1 VTAPAARQA
10 RILVAEDNPMN
21 VVPLRDFL
29 LANGYLIDV
38 VGNGV
43 EAVKAASASDY
54 DVVLMDIQMPEM
66 DGLEATKRIRQLA
79 GYAKTPIVALT
90 SFAMAGDRERCL
102 DAGMTEYMSKPF
114 SFRALGQ
121 LLRTLL
127 A

>member
-1 VTAPAARQA
+1 
-10 RILVAEDNPMN
+10 MN

-29 LANGYLIDV
+29 MANGYLTDV

-43 EAVKAASASDY
+43 EAVKAASIGHY
-54 DVVLMDIQMPEM
+54 DIVLMDVQMPEM
-66 DGLEATKRIRQLA
+66 DGLEATRRIRELPE
-79 GYAKTPIVALT
+79 YTNTPIVALT

-102 DAGMTEYMSKPF
+102 AAGMTEYMSKPF